1 MSKGRFLSILLVLVI
16 LACGTLAYG
25 YQAERTPEY
34 ALQEIMTGVVK
45 RDQPRV
51 EKYVDMD
58 RLLASTYDESTAILV
73 RDIEKLHRLYPQ
85 DWFFRHDSAFM
96 QKYIADR
103 RDNDLKFIKESFT
116 YFWDEKKLPVG
127 KTQGE
132 AKWIAG
138 EAEIFQ
144 RDYSARLGEVV
155 KDGNKAVAIVYIKGS
170 DTTYGRL
177 VPELTLKAALEQQSD
192 GHWQVV
198 GLSNVEE
205 VFYPVV
211 KGIEDYWTLQ
221 GWQ

>member
-1 MSKGRFLSILLVLVI
+1 
-16 LACGTLAYG
+16 
-25 YQAERTPEY
+25 
-34 ALQEIMTGVVK
+34 
-45 RDQPRV
+45 
-51 EKYVDMD
+51 
-58 RLLASTYDESTAILV
+58 
-73 RDIEKLHRLYPQ
+73 
-85 DWFFRHDSAFM
+85 M

-103 RDNDLKFIKESFT
+103 RDNDLKFIKESLT

-170 DTTYGRL
+170 DTNYGRL

-205 VFYPVV
+205 AFYPVV

>member
-34 ALQEIMTGVVK
+34 ALQEIMTGVEK
-45 RDQPRV
+45 RDQSRV

-58 RLLASTYDESTAILV
+58 RLLADTYDESTAILA
-73 RDIEKLHRLYPQ
+73 RDIEKLHELYPQ

-96 QKYIADR
+96 RKYIADR
-103 RDNDLKFIKESFT
+103 RSSDLKFIRESIA
-116 YFWDEKKLPVG
+116 YFWDDKKLPVG

-144 RDYSARLGEVV
+144 RDYSAKLGEVI
-155 KDGNKAVAIVYIKGS
+155 KEGNKAEAVVYIKGS
-170 DTTYGRL
+170 ATDYGRL
-177 VPELTLKAALEQQSD
+177 VPELTLKVALEQQPA

-198 GLSNVEE
+198 KLVNVEE
-205 VFYPVV
+205 AFYPVV